1 MRHRDLVSA
10 FFLSLMLLAA
20 GFFAAAVRADDD
32 GYSYA
37 RIVRLSVVDGDVQIV
52 RGESSKW
59 EPAVANMPIQ
69 QGFAL
74 GTNDGR
80 AEIEFENGGVIW
92 LDDHS
97 VLQFTELALSSG
109 GRITKV
115 TLSQGTATID
125 ANLAA
130 ADSFVVTTPHL
141 EITPSKSK
149 FRVDLFSI
157 GGSVSVFRG
166 QVSISTQA
174 GNKEIVKGQTLAVNT
189 SDSDQLA
196 INHNPSK
203 DDWDRWVD
211 GRETYLINGADKS
224 QKYATA
230 PYSYGMADLSNYG
243 AWNFYDGF
251 GYGWQPFGI
260 GAEWMPFSAGQ
271 WGFYGGLGW
280 TWLSAE
286 PWGWVPYHFGSWAF
300 AGAHGWVWVPG
311 ENNLWNPAP
320 VHWVSVGNRVGW
332 TPLRTGAAGGAP
344 PPVIIATRGLGKD
357 GPNKILTPEQAGS
370 HLESL
375 ASPPAPHGK
384 TSAGGA
390 GFVVPTAA
398 NLEALKSQGS
408 VGARHLGT
416 PNAVTLPKSIVR
428 NGAPPALR
436 SPTPPPMITESAS
449 ASRPSFGGTPRGS
462 SVSSPSST
470 SGSASASGSHSTSGA
485 SGGRPR

>member
-1 MRHRDLVSA
+1 MRHRDLISA
-10 FFLSLMLLAA
+10 LFLSLMLVAAGVLAA
-20 GFFAAAVRADDD
+20 GVRADDTS
-32 GYSYA
+32 YSYA
-37 RIVRLSVVDGDVQIV
+37 RIVRLSLVDGDVQIM
-52 RGESSKW
+52 RGDQSKW

-92 LDDHS
+92 LADHS
-97 VLQFTELALSSG
+97 VLQFTELALSDG

-130 ADSFVVTTPHL
+130 ADSFLVTTPHL

-157 GGSVSVFRG
+157 GGSVSVFKG
-166 QVSISTQA
+166 QISAGTPA
-174 GNKEIVKGQTLAVNT
+174 GNKEIVKGQTLELNT
-189 SDSDQLA
+189 NDSDQVA

-211 GRETYLINGADKS
+211 NRGSYLVNGADKS
-224 QKYATA
+224 QKYASA

-260 GAEWMPFSAGQ
+260 GAGWMPFSAGQ
-271 WGFYGGLGW
+271 WGFYDGLGW

-286 PWGWVPYHFGSWAF
+286 PWGWVPYHFGSWVS

-311 ENNLWNPAP
+311 ENSRWNPAP
-320 VHWVSVGNRVGW
+320 VQWVGVGSRVGW
-332 TPLRTGAAGGAP
+332 TPVRTGSASGAP
-344 PPVIIATRGLGKD
+344 APIIVATKGLGKD
-357 GPNKILTPEQAGS
+357 GPNKILMPEQYANE
-370 HLESL
+370 LRPL
-375 ASPPAPHGK
+375 ASPAIPRGK
-384 TSAGGA
+384 ASAAGGA
-390 GFVVPTAA
+390 FVVATAA
-398 NLEALKSQGS
+398 NLETLKSQGS
-408 VGARHLGT
+408 FDAKRAGAPRLAAPPSQT
-416 PNAVTLPKSIVR
+416 ILR
-428 NGAPPALR
+428 NGAPPALHA
-436 SPTPPPMITESAS
+436 PAPPPPMSSAA
-449 ASRPSFGGTPRGS
+449 ASLPPSVFGGTPRS
-462 SVSSPSST
+462 STASPS
-470 SGSASASGSHSTSGA
+470 ASSGSHSTSGT